1 MTFFKTLD
9 DMKLFLLFV
18 FSAALQTRQENFDVM
33 IWLLYIYIYVISWR
47 FLSCGPDSEI
57 HSL

>member
-1 MTFFKTLD
+1 MNQVIFLS
-9 DMKLFLLFV
+9 LFYHPANLTSPITYVHGSVGSCTCIDLV
-18 FSAALQTRQENFDVM
+18 A
-33 IWLLYIYIYVISWR
+33 IYVISWR